1 MKIKIIYY
9 LISPLP
15 HSADSTPTVTFCNSI
30 SKVYKYFLLG
40 SNNFFKTHIEDGK
53 LADNGMKFVYPI
65 LSKEDYIKE
74 K

>member
-1 MKIKIIYY
+1 MLKKPNPLIYEIKIIYY

-40 SNNFFKTHIEDGK
+40 FHPSVTTGK
-53 LADNGMKFVYPI
+53 SISLHY
-65 LSKEDYIKE
+65 
-74 K
+74 